1 MTTKTI
7 AEMIAELVSAY
18 EKPSG
23 GSMTTKSIAQ
33 MIAELP
39 QVGTKYDGWQLH
51 LALAKVALLRA
62 ALENLVN
69 EVEYTVNEVEYT
81 DAYYV
86 GDQLDD
92 ANKVLEVTRG

>member
-7 AEMIAELVSAY
+7 AQMIAELPQVGTKY
-18 EKPSG
+18 DG
-23 GSMTTKSIAQ
+23 MTTKSIAQ